1 MAISSRIPTQQD
13 IQLAEKH
20 VFAGIYALLLKRY
33 TSSYNR
39 ESAPRLALA
48 VTNELFC
55 LPPLDETAQ
64 SFLKKNHELI
74 LHEIKALQSDEQ
86 IRRVV
91 TDALV
96 IKAVFQHRQNGCG
109 KDDAGRPIE
118 KLKELGLFLEGE
130 KPPTPLSFVQM
141 AWDFYA
147 EASGKQDQ

>member
-20 VFAGIYALLLKRY
+20 VFVGIYALLLKRY
-33 TSSYNR
+33 ASGYNR
-39 ESAPRLALA
+39 ESSPQLALA

-64 SFLKKNHELI
+64 SFLEKNHELI

-91 TDALV
+91 TDAMV

-109 KDDAGRPIE
+109 KDAAGRPIE

-147 EASGKQDQ
+147 MVSGKQHH